1 LIWHN
6 VGRRR
11 LILPVL
17 LGLWLYRSGDRLV
30 PAVSDIRAVF
40 RGPPYFPRRRTAP
53 RLSPRA
59 LPAPAFARRA
69 ACARLWPRLHMPVWT
84 LPFLIRRIL
93 FLDEIR

>member
-30 PAVSDIRAVF
+30 LAASEIWAVF

-53 RLSPRA
+53 RYFPTRPSWPGLCTQSYLRAPLASPAYAGLDLS
-59 LPAPAFARRA
+59 
-69 ACARLWPRLHMPVWT
+69 V
-84 LPFLIRRIL
+84 LIRRIL